1 MKPIAFLVIGA
12 VVVIGGWLIYI
23 RTEPEVETRADAIV
37 IHTWP
42 AQSISIDDITGVSLE
57 TSMPRVLD
65 VVGHGLLYLR
75 SAHPP
80 LLKLQMRNDF
90 VYINYREPARTK
102 EVYERITAAI
112 NK

>member
-1 MKPIAFLVIGA
+1 MALALMVLVVLAGAFL
-12 VVVIGGWLIYI
+12 IYA

-42 AQSISIDDITGVSLE
+42 AQTISIDDITGVSLE

-65 VVGHGLLYLR
+65 VAGHGLLHLR

-90 VYINYREPARTK
+90 VYINYREPARTR
-102 EVYERITAAI
+102 ELYERITAAI